1 MSNPL
6 VNITTIGLIIV
17 SGLGFIVWW
26 DLWDKFRKVL
36 RKSSPPSRVFVY
48 CGFRASWSTM
58 TGILV
63 FSGAFLVFIFESGN
77 PSTLKGTTGEQSSWH
92 PFSSQ

>member
-17 SGLGFIVWW
+17 FSLGFIVWW

-36 RKSSPPSRVFVY
+36 RKRALPIQSFSCTAASEQAGPYDDRDP
-48 CGFRASWSTM
+48 GIFRSIS
-58 TGILV
+58 GIYL
-63 FSGAFLVFIFESGN
+63 
-77 PSTLKGTTGEQSSWH
+77 
-92 PFSSQ
+92 